1 MRGRNLRSHTPG
13 DGEYTP
19 GDLDVSLSLAIRCVK
34 LRGCVTRKR
43 NTTHAG
49 DPACAPWTG
58 IRTRGMRCCSA
69 AGSARGRTR
78 AASRAGLPR
87 GPGAHA
93 WRTAPSWTPGSR
105 RGGARTSKARASSG
119 VSGVGRGPRPPA
131 WPRALRGGGAGA
143 REFGL
148 RGGTCLL
155 RVCGRAPRS
164 DRTSGG
170 VGALRSIRHGR
181 GSRISRWMG
190 SATRHLGWMTSCAQC
205 CFGTLTV
212 SPFDSRFRC
221 RV

>member
-1 MRGRNLRSHTPG
+1 MRGRNLRSHTAG
-13 DGEYTP
+13 DGEYAP

-34 LRGCVTRKR
+34 LPGCVTRKR
-43 NTTHAG
+43 NMTHAG

-58 IRTRGMRCCSA
+58 IRTPGMRCCSA
-69 AGSARGRTR
+69 AGSVRGRIR

-105 RGGARTSKARASSG
+105 RGGVRTSKAGASSG

-155 RVCGRAPRS
+155 RVCGRAPHS
-164 DRTSGG
+164 VRTSGG
-170 VGALRSIRHGR
+170 ESAPPGLSGTGGDRVSRAGWARLPGTSVG
-181 GSRISRWMG
+181 
-190 SATRHLGWMTSCAQC
+190 
-205 CFGTLTV
+205 
-212 SPFDSRFRC
+212 
-221 RV
+221 